1 MAKNK
6 TAVLR
11 FSALYIVI
19 KIAMIRLQHPK
30 FAHLY
35 DNFKARL
42 PDSVSVLNYVK
53 FDIDGDFKDLGITFQ
68 YFIPDE
74 SDEENSECLVGV
86 CHDKDSG
93 NCYVDFHCTMKNIGF
108 LKVSQ

>member
-1 MAKNK
+1 M
-6 TAVLR
+6 R
-11 FSALYIVI
+11 FSALYVVI

-30 FAHLY
+30 FLSNLY

-68 YFIPDE
+68 YFIPDKF
-74 SDEENSECLVGV
+74 DEENSECLVGV
-86 CHDKDSG
+86 CQDKDCG
-93 NCYVDFHCTMKNIGF
+93 NFFVDFHCSMKNIGF